1 MKITEE
7 HLREFFPRDMRFTH
21 YVAKRY
27 GYRFKNDEAVE
38 KANFAAQLRVLK
50 LYNEE
55 MEFDSK
61 EHLYGYVMNA
71 MRYAILNSFKGNVN
85 EQNLDIRPE
94 SDYIY
99 NEDHGRVSAM
109 QYYMP
114 VTNNSYDDSADQMYK
129 MMVKILSPIE
139 RQVLDLK
146 YNKDYTFREIAN
158 HIGVTINHVRAISY
172 RIKNRYNSLNNR
184 IKLQEYEY
192 SLENKNALNVVQ
204 QTNNRIQRQA
214 QLESAR
220 ANKEERER
228 YNKAMSWLDIA

>member
-1 MKITEE
+1 
-7 HLREFFPRDMRFTH
+7 MRFTH

-38 KANFAAQLRVLK
+38 KANFAAQLKVLK
-50 LYNEE
+50 LYNNE
-55 MEFDSK
+55 MEFDSN
-61 EHLYGYVMNA
+61 EHLYGYVITA
-71 MRYAILNSFKGNVN
+71 MRYAILNSFNGNAN
-85 EQNLDIRPE
+85 EQNLEIRPE

-99 NEDHGRVSAM
+99 GYDDDETSTM
-109 QYYMP
+109 QYHMP
-114 VTNNSYDDSADQMYK
+114 VTHNEYDDSDAQMYK
-129 MMVKILSPIE
+129 MICKILNPIE

-192 SLENKNALNVVQ
+192 SLENKNALDVVQ